1 MCEITNFDY
10 GDYWAAIEGEDEL
23 AVITCGST
31 TGSICEAIKR
41 LSEEGVDNIK
51 LISICLLLP
60 VQQKKFASTLA
71 GVKKVLIAENH
82 SAQFNQYLRGH
93 YESCLMMWRHFIVP
107 VH

>member
-1 MCEITNFDY
+1 LCEITNFDY

-60 VQQKKFASTLA
+60 VQYYQSNRKNLHQHLQVLKK
-71 GVKKVLIAENH
+71 
-82 SAQFNQYLRGH
+82 Y
-93 YESCLMMWRHFIVP
+93 
-107 VH
+107 